1 MSEDITIER
10 DGNVGRL
17 VIDLPPMNMLSDSA
31 IAELESKYETLDDE
45 QETKAIILSST
56 GDRAFCAGVAVED
69 HLGDKLSGMIEAFGA
84 LFETFRG
91 GETPIIAAAD
101 GRALGGGCEL
111 VAGCDMAVASA
122 DAVFGQPEINLG
134 TFPPVAAALFPELMS
149 EAAAFELVMTGDNV
163 GAERARDLGIVNRVV
178 EPEAVDEEA
187 AELASSFVDKSGPVV
202 GMAKQAFYDVA
213 DKESFAEALEAAD
226 EHSIEITSTEDGQEG
241 LTAFL
246 EDRQPEWSY

>member
-10 DGNVGRL
+10 DGNVGEL
-17 VIDLPPMNMLSDSA
+17 VIDLPPMNMLTGSA
-31 IAELESKYETLDDE
+31 IGELESKYETLDDE

-69 HLGDKLSGMIEAFGA
+69 HLGDKLSGMIEAFGS

-134 TFPPVAAALFPELMS
+134 TFPPVAAALFPDLMS
-149 EAAAFELVMTGDNV
+149 EAAAFELIMTGDDV
-163 GAERARDLGIVNRVV
+163 GADRARELGILNRVV
-178 EPEAVDEEA
+178 EADAVQEEA
-187 AELASSFVDKSGPVV
+187 AALASSFVEKSGPVV
-202 GMAKQAFYDVA
+202 GMSKQAFYDVA
-213 DKESFAEALEAAD
+213 DEESFADALEVAND
-226 EHSIEITSTEDGQEG
+226 HSIEITSTEDGQEG

-246 EDRQPEWSY
+246 EERSPEWSY